1 MTLAIELTLI
11 VMLLLAM
18 GYGFMLNRRIVALRK
33 DQKDLEKLAVSFS
46 KATQRA
52 ESGVAQLRAATQ
64 GSVTQLQESIQRAE
78 NIRRDLEFLID
89 RGQGTADKLE
99 RSVRIAERGLRV
111 ATNEDSPLAASRG
124 ASNDSIMGRRRP
136 VDPSEKADAERAL
149 LKALRAVR

>member
-1 MTLAIELTLI
+1 VTAAIEFSLI
-11 VMLLLAM
+11 ILLVLAM
-18 GYGFMLNRRIVALRK
+18 SYGFLLNRRIVALRK
-33 DQKDLEKLAVSFS
+33 DQKDLEKLAVSFT

-64 GSVTQLQESIQRAE
+64 GSVTTLQETMQRAE
-78 NIRRDLEFLID
+78 TIRRDLEFLID

-99 RSVRIAERGLRV
+99 RGVRTAERGTRI
-111 ATNEDSPLAASRG
+111 ATNEDSPHVASQV
-124 ASNDSIMGRRRP
+124 ASLGKRRA

>member
-1 MTLAIELTLI
+1 VTAALEFSLI
-11 VMLLLAM
+11 IMLVLAM

-33 DQKDLEKLAVSFS
+33 DQKDLEKLAVTFS

-52 ESGVAQLRAATQ
+52 EGGIAQLKAATQ
-64 GSVTQLQESIQRAE
+64 GSVTTLQDVLQRAE

-99 RSVRIAERGLRV
+99 RGVRTAERGGRV
-111 ATNEDSPLAASRG
+111 ATNEDTPAPAVPSL
-124 ASNDSIMGRRRP
+124 GRRRA
-136 VDPSEKADAERAL
+136 VDPDEKADAERAL